1 GVWGR
6 WRGGGRP
13 PAAWPARWGW
23 LVPRGRTHP
32 GRRTRHSTTSRTRPK
47 AGQAAHALPFPF
59 TWTARVGNF
68 LRGTPNL
75 ADTLK
80 RLQAFEQAG
89 ADVLFA
95 PGLPDLTAVRPVGA
109 AVSKPVN
116 FMVGIPGKS
125 FTVAERAAAGVRRIS
140 LATSLHRAAMRGLPH
155 AARKVQDKGTF
166 GYLDHALTIP
176 ALNDFL
182 QG

>member
-1 GVWGR
+1 ME
-6 WRGGGRP
+6 
-13 PAAWPARWGW
+13 
-23 LVPRGRTHP
+23 
-32 GRRTRHSTTSRTRPK
+32 
-47 AGQAAHALPFPF
+47 
-59 TWTARVGNF
+59 NF

-125 FTVAERAAAGVRRIS
+125 FAVAERAAAGVRRIS